1 MLKIQQVK
9 RLALQNAQ
17 GSRAEGGPRRVGG
30 SCWGPP
36 FIGRRSVWR
45 SGGGLGSADLS
56 AGVVF
61 GAPEVVWGLKLRATA
76 RPVLAQR
83 RNLIKT
89 Y

>member
-17 GSRAEGGPRRVGG
+17 GSQAEGFYVRVGG

-56 AGVVF
+56 AGVAF
-61 GAPEVVWGLKLRATA
+61 GVLEVVWGVPIYRQT
-76 RPVLAQR
+76 
-83 RNLIKT
+83 
-89 Y
+89 